1 MTDKNN
7 VFDVAVIG
15 AGVIGCAV
23 ARELSRRRARILV
36 LERESDVCEGTSK
49 ANSAIIHGGFDAEPG
64 TLKAKYNV
72 EGNALM
78 DRISAEL
85 DVPFARIGALVVS
98 RSEDGD
104 ETVKELLRRGEK
116 NGVRDLRIL
125 SGDEARKIEP
135 GLSGGVTS
143 ALLCPSSGIV
153 CPFELTLGFA
163 ENAASN
169 GVEFRLKSEVT
180 AIRRESDRFVITAS
194 GTEFSA
200 RAVVNCAGV
209 FAAKIREM
217 IAAPDYSITP
227 RRGEYLLLDKNAG
240 GTVSHTVFG
249 TPSKA
254 GKGVLV
260 TPTVHGNLMVGPTA
274 ETVDDPDDTATT
286 GAGIAKLKEKS
297 ALNVK
302 NIPYKFVITSFA
314 GNRATGS
321 TGDFII
327 REDGEVRNF
336 FEAAAI
342 ESPGLSSAP
351 AIGAAVA
358 GMVSDALSLEENKD
372 FDPIRRGVP
381 VLSRMSSYERA
392 EYIRK
397 NADYGQIVCR
407 CEGIS
412 EGEIL
417 DAIRRPL
424 GATTLDGV
432 KRRVRAGMGRCQS
445 GFCSPRVI
453 AILSRELGI
462 PYGEVKKNG

>member
-1 MTDKNN
+1 MIDRDC

-23 ARELSRRRARILV
+23 ARELSRRRAKILV

-49 ANSAIIHGGFDAEPG
+49 ANSAIIHGGFDAKPG

-72 EGNALM
+72 LGNAMM

-85 DVPFARIGALVVS
+85 DVPFSRIGALVVS

-104 ETVKELLRRGEK
+104 ETVRELLRRGEQ
-116 NGVRDLRIL
+116 NGVKDLRVL
-125 SGDEARKIEP
+125 SGDEARRIEP
-135 GLSGGVTS
+135 GLSDDVTS
-143 ALLCPSSGIV
+143 ALFCPSSGIV

-163 ENAASN
+163 ENAAKN
-169 GVEFRLKSEVT
+169 GVGFRLNSEVT
-180 AIRRESDRFVITAS
+180 AIRREGDGFVVTAS
-194 GTEFSA
+194 GKEIAA

-209 FAAKIREM
+209 FSAKIREM
-217 IAAPDYSITP
+217 IAEPDYSITP

-274 ETVDDPDDTATT
+274 DAIEDPDDTATT
-286 GAGIAKLKEKS
+286 GAGLSRLKELS

-302 NIPYKFVITSFA
+302 NIPYKLVITSFA
-314 GNRATGS
+314 GVRATGD

-327 REDGEVRNF
+327 REDGKIKNF

-358 GMVSDALSLEENKD
+358 GMVSEALSLEENKD

-381 VLSRMSSYERA
+381 HLSHMSDGERS
-392 EYIRK
+392 EYISK
-397 NADYGQIVCR
+397 NPDYGQIICR
-407 CEGIS
+407 CEGVS